1 MDYFGVSSPS
11 FQRKLDSLKV
21 SQNSLNGENPLEK
34 ANALSQ
40 ANALDKAY
48 FSKYSFGDA
57 VGVRMKCQSPYCQ
70 NLQGEYKHSQ
80 ALMENTVYLPYCDEE
95 KECLRKNISY
105 LLNSC

>member
-21 SQNSLNGENPLEK
+21 PQNSFNDDSSPLGNALDK
-34 ANALSQ
+34 ANAL
-40 ANALDKAY
+40 NKAY

-57 VGVRMKCQSPYCQ
+57 VGVRMKCQSRYCQ